1 MRGQKEEEDPMT
13 SPCCE
18 KDERAPVADQ
28 EPAPC
33 CGPGAPA
40 EVASPCC
47 DPAEQKAAKAESCC
61 GPRIPAEPAPYRKVP
76 VEGRLST
83 LAGDVPRVPTR
94 WGLGDW
100 MGRVL
105 VRLGFRRM
113 SYAIAPGLYAVGRPG
128 ANAPVL
134 VTANYKLTFD
144 VLRRAIV
151 GLDAWVLVLD
161 TKGVNVWCAAGK
173 GTFGSAELAARVES
187 TRLAQVVRHRRLVVP
202 QLGAPSVAAHEV
214 ERLTDF
220 GVVFGPVR
228 ANDIPAFI
236 AGGYEATPQMRRVTF
251 RLADRL
257 EVAGLELATAGRA
270 TALLTL
276 LVLAAT
282 AWNGSTLSFASAWTT
297 SAPVL
302 LSLWAGV
309 LAGTVLFAALLPC
322 LPGRMFAVKGAFL
335 GAVVAAGAW
344 IGGRGLLPEGASVAV
359 PIALALVTT
368 AVASYLGA
376 NYTGSTTFTSL
387 SGVKRELRVAIP
399 VMAGALI
406 IAAVLPVAALVLG
419 GMAQ

>member
-47 DPAEQKAAKAESCC
+47 DPAEQKAATAESCW
-61 GPRIPAEPAPYRKVP
+61 GSRIPAEPAPYREVP
-76 VEGRLST
+76 VEGRIST
-83 LAGDVPRVPTR
+83 LAGDVPQISTR
-94 WGLGDW
+94 WDLGDW
-100 MGRVL
+100 MGRLL

-128 ANAPVL
+128 PDAPVL
-134 VTANYKLTFD
+134 VSANYKLSFD
-144 VLRRAIV
+144 LLRRAV
-151 GLDAWVLVLD
+151 DGLDAWILVLD
-161 TKGVNVWCAAGK
+161 SKGVNVWCAAGK
-173 GTFGSAELAARVES
+173 GTFGTAELAHRVEA

-202 QLGAPSVAAHEV
+202 QLGAPSVAAHQV
-214 ERLTDF
+214 QRLTDF

-228 ANDIPAFI
+228 ADDIPAFI
-236 AGGYEATPQMRRVTF
+236 AGGHEATPEMRHVTF
-251 RLADRL
+251 GLADRL

-270 TALLTL
+270 TALLSL

-282 AWNGSTLSFASAWTT
+282 AWNGSTLSFGSAWTT
-297 SAPVL
+297 SAPAL

-309 LAGTVLFAALLPC
+309 LAGTVLFAALLPW

-344 IGGRGLLPEGASVAV
+344 IGGRGLLPEEAPVAL
-359 PIALALVTT
+359 PLALALVTI
-368 AVASYLGA
+368 AVSSYLGA

-419 GMAQ
+419 IVR